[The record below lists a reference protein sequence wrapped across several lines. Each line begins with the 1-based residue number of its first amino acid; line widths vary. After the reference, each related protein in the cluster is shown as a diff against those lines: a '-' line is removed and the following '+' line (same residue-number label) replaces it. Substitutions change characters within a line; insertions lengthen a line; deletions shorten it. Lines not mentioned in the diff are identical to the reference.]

1 MVHLGL
7 AIPWPD
13 RLNELMNRSRCCY
26 RVMSVQP
33 RWSWWNWRK
42 SATINTIDR
51 YEQSME
57 KPFFPSLEKNLLL
70 IFFFLQHN
78 GGVKKKMVV
87 VNDHKEICILFL
99 PLFFFVS
106 NGLGMFS
113 KWKFIQI
120 TPGCRTDESPSL
132 LLCIFVVSF
141 LGFETFLFF
150 QQLTRNTLVRV
161 KLKKRNFQKHTQS
174 TKK

>member
-1 MVHLGL
+1 M
-7 AIPWPD
+7 A
-13 RLNELMNRSRCCY
+13 
-26 RVMSVQP
+26 
-33 RWSWWNWRK
+33 K
-42 SATINTIDR
+42 KAAKKATKKAAPKKAAKKAT
-51 YEQSME
+51 
-57 KPFFPSLEKNLLL
+57 KKATKKAAPKKAAPVKKAAPAKKVAPAKKAAPKAV
-70 IFFFLQHN
+70 
-78 GGVKKKMVV
+78 VKKKMVV

>member
-1 MVHLGL
+1 
-7 AIPWPD
+7 
-13 RLNELMNRSRCCY
+13 MNRSRCCY
-26 RVMSVQP
+26 RVMSVEP
-33 RWSWWNWRK
+33 RWSWWKWTK

-99 PLFFFVS
+99 PLFFCCFKRPWNVFEMEIYTNHS
-106 NGLGMFS
+106 RLPDGWITIVVVVYFCCFFSWFWNFSLLSTTDSKYTRACEVKETEFS
-113 KWKFIQI
+113 KTHTVYQKVVNSKCSFSK
-120 TPGCRTDESPSL
+120 TL
-132 LLCIFVVSF
+132 LGL
-141 LGFETFLFF
+141 
-150 QQLTRNTLVRV
+150 
-161 KLKKRNFQKHTQS
+161 
-174 TKK
+174 